1 MKKKNRRNYCKTYR
15 KPFYDIT
22 TELES
27 LYKKFEKRTFI
38 ISFISITI
46 SITSLILSIFKSD
59 DIQVD
64 GANILGII
72 VGILAF
78 LVTLLI
84 GFQIYKSIE
93 VEEAIEKNV
102 FY

>member
-1 MKKKNRRNYCKTYR
+1 M
-15 KPFYDIT
+15 
-22 TELES
+22 
-27 LYKKFEKRTFI
+27 
-38 ISFISITI
+38 
-46 SITSLILSIFKSD
+46 SIFKSD

-93 VEEAIEKNV
+93 VEEAIEKKMSSIENRMIETLKTV
-102 FY
+102 IDVQIESKMEEYKRHNKFDK